1 MRRQAPLT
9 GFEQG
14 KYGQRDGKSGVCT
27 KSAQT
32 VGRGVKKGVGGRE
45 ETNVPAPAAVVVI
58 VVATSLPWHQH
69 STIAVKAGAGHWLCN
84 AKVSTLFNQSI
95 LDLNAHKFGIIKTT
109 VDN

>member
-1 MRRQAPLT
+1 MDKGMGRAGCVQNLLKRW
-9 GFEQG
+9 G
-14 KYGQRDGKSGVCT
+14 R
-27 KSAQT
+27 
-32 VGRGVKKGVGGRE
+32 GRGVKKGAGGR

-69 STIAVKAGAGHWLCN
+69 STIAVKAGEGHWLCN